1 MTQDTFVR
9 IIRSVIQAKGVNLSG
24 SRASKVNALARQ
36 YSRGETDIDQAIE
49 TLKSIFADDFTI
61 GHHEYEA
68 IEKKLR
74 RS

>member
-1 MTQDTFVR
+1 MTQDTFVK

-24 SRASKVNALARQ
+24 SKALKLNALARQ
-36 YSRGETDIDQAIE
+36 YSHGEAGIEQAIE
-49 TLKSIFADDFTI
+49 TLESIFSDDFDL
-61 GHHEYEA
+61 GRPEYEE